1 GRANRGGVNDLAAL
15 GTVTVD
21 EVRAMVGAVREVAP
35 DVPITLMTF
44 AAAGTD
50 EGVERMRALGDA
62 LYGSLVGEPAAVAD
76 AMWSLAQ
83 ALGVDRLQVTGWTA
97 GTYAALAPELFG

>member
-1 GRANRGGVNDLAAL
+1 
-15 GTVTVD
+15 VTVD

-35 DVPITLMTF
+35 DVPITFMTF

>member
-1 GRANRGGVNDLAAL
+1 
-15 GTVTVD
+15 
-21 EVRAMVGAVREVAP
+21 
-35 DVPITLMTF
+35 
-44 AAAGTD
+44 
-50 EGVERMRALGDA
+50 MRALGDG

-76 AMWSLAQ
+76 TMWSLAQ